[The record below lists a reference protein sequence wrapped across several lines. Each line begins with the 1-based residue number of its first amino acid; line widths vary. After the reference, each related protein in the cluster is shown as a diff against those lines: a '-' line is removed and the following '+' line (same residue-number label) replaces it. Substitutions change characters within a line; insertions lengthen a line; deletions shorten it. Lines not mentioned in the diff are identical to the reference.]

1 MQDRFKFRIFDK
13 RNKLMRYNDFIVTS
27 NGYVGELFN
36 IDISDE
42 NTLFIMR
49 SLDTYRYFSEPM
61 QCTGLKDKNGKMIF
75 EGDIC
80 KNIKNGEI
88 VSAAWHGTMAGFVW
102 SKPKYAQIND
112 FGALFRAYDKY
123 EVIGNIYEQ
132 PELLEV
138 KE

>member
-1 MQDRFKFRIFDK
+1 MQDRFKFRVWGKPTGQMFYDVA
-13 RNKLMRYNDFIVTS
+13 LGFIKAPLCEDWVCVDTPEGQMS
-27 NGYVGELFN
+27 YTGLRLK
-36 IDISDE
+36 DIE
-42 NTLFIMR
+42 I
-49 SLDTYRYFSEPM
+49 M